1 MYTSKEHFNS
11 MKEITT
17 TCTQNYRLDHQQSVR
32 ELRIQRIFLTCTAQ
46 NKHSPRELEIIFKSN
61 SDQHTRSKSV
71 CVRVFLRWELL
82 SDFTCRKQESNC
94 RNSTQNQTIQT
105 TSSKKLQKQM
115 NDSIKTTKRTTN
127 NTNNIIITVRNR

>member
-32 ELRIQRIFLTCTAQ
+32 EPRIQRIFLTCTAQ

-61 SDQHTRSKSV
+61 SGQHTRSKSV
-71 CVRVFLRWELL
+71 YVRVFLRWELL
-82 SDFTCRKQESNC
+82 LDFTCRKLESNC

-115 NDSIKTTKRTTN
+115 NDSIKITKTN